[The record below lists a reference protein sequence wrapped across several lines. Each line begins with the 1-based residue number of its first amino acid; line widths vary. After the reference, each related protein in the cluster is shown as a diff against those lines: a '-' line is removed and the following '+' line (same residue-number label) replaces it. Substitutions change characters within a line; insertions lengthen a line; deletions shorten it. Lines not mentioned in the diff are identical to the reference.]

1 MAQTLSMSPDIGGL
15 DHDLLRRSHSHS
27 SLYLPRKSSN
37 IRIQPFTSSPSSPPS
52 SPQPQ
57 PGYSNYHSS
66 ISTPSSSVSVDAEE
80 CSIEQDED
88 FTSQDDGLG
97 FPDYSDDYG
106 AELNPHND
114 ESLLEEISEMKRP
127 RSLPLPFS
135 ATAIYGTMTAPMY
148 REVHR
153 HSPAIEDDIRLGDE
167 PVGQV
172 DYFGKAWKEED
183 IWSTWRY
190 VVSRRRMY
198 VLEEGLRFENASW
211 RSWSKSRFSLPEVGQ
226 HVVGWYGPTETL
238 SDLSTLLIQCRHS
251 EREMTFLF
259 GPHVVAKQRPLCLK
273 CPPNTTQLSRSL
285 SFVFKKTILK
295 KRSVSEAML
304 QRSLSACTLM
314 KQATEAVKTQQPII
328 RFGRGPGYLQ
338 RTRSEYTDNSD
349 HPHRYSSST
358 VDDVCPISSA
368 STSGSQT
375 PSSQRKHIHFNNRV
389 EQCIA
394 IRPKYCYGKPKRE
407 DSSDDELLTMKPN
420 SKVKLSKTATPRNS
434 FSEGSKTIAM
444 LPSTTL
450 RGATP
455 EPPEDK
461 ERGSFWSTP
470 SKLSSSSSQETIKP
484 TVVSGNFLLDDDED
498 AHIDWHP
505 SPASSSR
512 ANTYMNRPLTS
523 SAHSDPSEEAGYPL
537 HRTHSGMFMPNEDED
552 DDDFGGGIIGKVF
565 DTVNTAKDIA
575 HVIWN
580 VGWRR

>member
-1 MAQTLSMSPDIGGL
+1 MSPDVGL
-15 DHDLLRRSHSHS
+15 DHDLLRRSPSQS
-27 SLYLPRKSSN
+27 SLYLPRISSN
-37 IRIQPFTSSPSSPPS
+37 VRIQPFTSSPSSAPS
-52 SPQPQ
+52 SPRPQ
-57 PGYSNYHSS
+57 HGYSSYHSYT
-66 ISTPSSSVSVDAEE
+66 STPSSSVSLDED
-80 CSIEQDED
+80 CSTEQDED
-88 FTSQDDGLG
+88 LASQDDGLG
-97 FPDYSDDYG
+97 FPDYSNDYG
-106 AELNPHND
+106 SELNPHND
-114 ESLLEEISEMKRP
+114 ESLLDESGEVERP
-127 RSLPLPFS
+127 RSLPLPFA
-135 ATAIYGTMTAPMY
+135 ATAICGTMTVPMY

-153 HSPAIEDDIRLGDE
+153 LSPAIEDDIRLGEE
-167 PVGQV
+167 PAGQV

-183 IWSTWRY
+183 IWSSWRY
-190 VVSRRRMY
+190 VVSRRRTY

-226 HVVGWYGPTETL
+226 DVVGWYELIHTF
-238 SDLSTLLIQCRHS
+238 SDLHTLLTLLRHG
-251 EREMTFLF
+251 EREMMFLF

-273 CPPNTTQLSRSL
+273 CPPNTTQLSRST
-285 SFVFKKTILK
+285 SFTSKKTILK

-328 RFGRGPGYLQ
+328 RFGRGPLYLQ
-338 RTRSEYTDNSD
+338 RTRSEYTDTSD
-349 HPHRYSSST
+349 HTYT
-358 VDDVCPISSA
+358 DVFSATSGACHVSSA

-375 PSSQRKHIHFNNRV
+375 PSSQKKHIHFNNKV

-394 IRPKYCYGKPKRE
+394 IRPRYYYGKPKRE
-407 DSSDDELLTMKPN
+407 DSSDDDMLTMKP
-420 SKVKLSKTATPRNS
+420 SGKAKPSKTATPRNS

-455 EPPEDK
+455 EPPEEK

-484 TVVSGNFLLDDDED
+484 TFVSGNFLLDDDED

-505 SPASSSR
+505 SPASASK
-512 ANTYMNRPLTS
+512 ANTYINRPLMLGANT
-523 SAHSDPSEEAGYPL
+523 DPTEETNQSL
-537 HRTHSGMFMPNEDED
+537 HRTPSGMFMPNDDED
-552 DDDFGGGIIGKVF
+552 DDDYGGGIIGKVF
-565 DTVNTAKDIA
+565 DTINTAKDIA